1 VTGARIPSRLLPP
14 TSHEEE
20 RLLLAIEE
28 ALVSSGLRTV
38 RTSLSS
44 VDGAVSGA
52 DVGLVIGSSIR
63 SSRPPVRLP
72 CVEVEALTD
81 RHAEVA
87 RSALLAAGSL
97 AYQRV
102 AGSAYVEPL
111 AREVDEQWREAA
123 LRRGGL

>member
-14 TSHEEE
+14 TWHEEE

-28 ALVSSGLRTV
+28 ALVAYGLRAT

-52 DVGLVIGSSIR
+52 DVGLVMGSSIR
-63 SSRPPVRLP
+63 SSRPPVRIP

-87 RSALLAAGSL
+87 RAALLAAGSL
-97 AYQRV
+97 AYRRI

-111 AREVDEQWREAA
+111 AREVDEHGREAA